1 MRLPIALTTGWLAAI
16 CDAFAGMALF
26 SLFGIPGGALLAI
39 CLHALAVWVA
49 LIGATRARGGRLR
62 TAERDCVVLAALFLA
77 GSTDF
82 LLTAPRHAARALA
95 EAAGLALYPA
105 PFDIPPYV
113 LRLYSHVQ
121 HVGRDAHTWM
131 IGQLKGLDISRT
143 G

>member
-1 MRLPIALTTGWLAAI
+1 HDWFADRYVVVARRDHPRLAGAPTLGGYLAERHAVVTPWNEDSGVI
-16 CDAFAGMALF
+16 DR
-26 SLFGIPGGALLAI
+26 LLARSG
-39 CLHALAVWVA
+39 LRREVAVQ
-49 LIGATRARGGRLR
+49 LPT
-62 TAERDCVVLAALFLA
+62 VLAALFLA

-121 HVGRDAHTWM
+121 HVGRDAHAWM

>member
-1 MRLPIALTTGWLAAI
+1 MIDR
-16 CDAFAGMALF
+16 
-26 SLFGIPGGALLAI
+26 LLARSG
-39 CLHALAVWVA
+39 LRREVAVQ
-49 LIGATRARGGRLR
+49 LPT
-62 TAERDCVVLAALFLA
+62 VLAALFLA

-82 LLTAPRHAARALA
+82 LLTAPRHAAQALT

-121 HVGRDAHTWM
+121 HAGRDAHAWM

>member
-1 MRLPIALTTGWLAAI
+1 MTPWNEDSGVIDR
-16 CDAFAGMALF
+16 
-26 SLFGIPGGALLAI
+26 LLARSG
-39 CLHALAVWVA
+39 LRREVAVQ
-49 LIGATRARGGRLR
+49 LPT
-62 TAERDCVVLAALFLA
+62 VLAALFLA

-82 LLTAPRHAARALA
+82 LLTAPRHAAQALA

-121 HVGRDAHTWM
+121 HVGRDAHAWM